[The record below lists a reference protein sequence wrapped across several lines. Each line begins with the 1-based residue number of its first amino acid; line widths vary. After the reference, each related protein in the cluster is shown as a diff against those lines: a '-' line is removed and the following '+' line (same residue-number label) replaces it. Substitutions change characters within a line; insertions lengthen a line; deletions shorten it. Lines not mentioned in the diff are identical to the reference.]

1 MNKKMMASFD
11 DLIELSTKFVAQQG
25 GKWDHTAWL
34 EFLSDIQK
42 MGYNLTHDMQS
53 YLGSML
59 ESMKKLYG
67 TTTATTGLESIIL
80 GIANNTVNFI
90 KQTRGMWD
98 HQGWETFLKE
108 LQKKGVD
115 LTEEST
121 TYLGGILEAA
131 KELYFFPIQSSKD
144 SKK

>member
-1 MNKKMMASFD
+1 MNQKMMESFD
-11 DLIELSTKFVAQQG
+11 ELIKLSTKFVSQQG
-25 GKWDHTAWL
+25 GKWDHAAWL

-59 ESMKKLYG
+59 ESMKKLYS
-67 TTTATTGLESIIL
+67 TSTSTTGFENIIL
-80 GIANNTVNFI
+80 GIANNTVDFI
-90 KQTRGMWD
+90 KKTSGTWD
-98 HQGWETFLKE
+98 HQGWEAYLKD
-108 LQKKGVD
+108 LQKKGVK
-115 LTEEST
+115 LSEETT

-131 KELYFFPIQSSKD
+131 KELYLFPIQHGKD